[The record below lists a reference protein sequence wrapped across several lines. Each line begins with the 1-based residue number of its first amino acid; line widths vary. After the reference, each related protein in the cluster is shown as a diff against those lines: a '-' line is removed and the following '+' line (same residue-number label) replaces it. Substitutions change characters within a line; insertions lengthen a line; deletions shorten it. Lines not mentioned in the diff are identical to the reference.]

1 MSKIGRNE
9 PCPCGSGKKY
19 KKCCES
25 LETHGAS
32 TQDDTPDDTASDIF
46 PMFIAMNPRKK
57 PRTSP
62 TKKLRQAANNQHA
75 GDVLAQQFMS
85 SLIAILEASVTAA
98 IAWESQTQTDIYED
112 LCQILGVDVEAVS
125 ENVARDILEPF
136 TALRYFTYKTDAA
149 PFFDTFIEK
158 ELKSSPEARQLY
170 RQIRDQRFKVWQF
183 NPAPGELFNA
193 RPAFADNVES
203 SAFDGFLCF
212 SSPPIASIYQFAL
225 AVRWQGYDLLLSLGS
240 FDLYVAAVPQK
251 VIDTSDPAADHIVPF
266 YFNEL
271 TSLKRLADPYAE
283 FDARPPFG
291 HPQFFDF
298 STRGEPAFIDVILN
312 MFYFLSPPE
321 EEEEKPFVEAAQPPV
336 AEVSTEDEDD
346 FYYEDYDDEDDDH
359 VSFDRDLLI
368 SSLLS
373 FESDDWNQWQ
383 TSVEGAYDESIF
395 DISDDFD
402 LEPERLHKIAPRNL
416 VNTFMRSD
424 ATQANAFF
432 EQALNQPAALLLDDT
447 LLTTLGIDR
456 FAPIGQLK
464 PLLETQSSD
473 EISKRA
479 QQLLENYHR
488 DTMLTWIL
496 GLNPDLSVTPSFFA
510 MSAKSAI
517 LYDTFIQFAS
527 PQFLQ
532 RPLSELE
539 IAPATRKRLLKS
551 LSAYLEREPDAIRI
565 ADLPPLIDDIK
576 TIAGIGDVT
585 LQQFIESITQF
596 FTTWRRSAAHLP
608 KTERLTTPEQKEAA
622 SQTKSA
628 LDDLGKLFE

>member
-25 LETHGAS
+25 LKTHDAS
-32 TQDDTPDDTASDIF
+32 TQDDTPDDTTSDIF

-62 TKKLRQAANNQHA
+62 TRKLRQAANNQHA

-85 SLIAILEASVTAA
+85 SLIAILEASITAA

-112 LCQILGVDVEAVS
+112 LCQTLGIDAAVVP

-149 PFFDTFIEK
+149 PFFNTFIEK
-158 ELKSSPEARQLY
+158 ALKSSPDALDLY
-170 RQIRDQRFKVWQF
+170 HQIRDQRFKVWQF
-183 NPAPGELFNA
+183 NPTPGELFTA
-193 RPAFADNVES
+193 RPAFADKNKVKS
-203 SAFDGFLCF
+203 SNFDGFLCF
-212 SSPPIASIYQFAL
+212 SNPPLVSIYQFAL
-225 AVRWQGYDLLLSLGS
+225 AVRWRGYDLLLSFGS
-240 FDLYVAAVPQK
+240 FDPFVTVIPQQI
-251 VIDTSDPAADHIVPF
+251 IDSSDPSADNVVPF

-283 FDARPPFG
+283 FVVRPPFG
-291 HPQFFDF
+291 HPQFFHF
-298 STRGEPAFIDVILN
+298 STKDEPSFIDVILN

-321 EEEEKPFVEAAQPPV
+321 QEIEEPV
-336 AEVSTEDEDD
+336 GEVSTEDDADYDEDD
-346 FYYEDYDDEDDDH
+346 FYYEDYDDEDD
-359 VSFDRDLLI
+359 VAFDRDLLI
-368 SSLLS
+368 TSLLS
-373 FESDDWNQWQ
+373 FESDDWKKWQ
-383 TSVEGAYDESIF
+383 TNVEGAYSESIF
-395 DISDDFD
+395 DLSEDFD
-402 LEPERLHKIAPRNL
+402 LEEQRLHNIAPRNL

-424 ATQANAFF
+424 TTQFHAFL
-432 EQALNQPAALLLDDT
+432 EHALNQPAALLLDDT

-464 PLLETQSSD
+464 SLLETRPSD
-473 EISKRA
+473 ETSNRA

-488 DTMLTWIL
+488 DTTLAWIL
-496 GLNPDLSVTPSFFA
+496 GLNPDLSVTPSFFT

-517 LYDTFIQFAS
+517 LYDTFIRFAS

-532 RPLSELE
+532 RPVSELE
-539 IAPATRKRLLKS
+539 IVPATRKRLLKS

-565 ADLPPLIDDIK
+565 ADLPPHINDIE
-576 TIAGIGDVT
+576 TIPGIGDVT
-585 LQQFIESITQF
+585 LQQFIDAITQF
-596 FTTWRRSAAHLP
+596 FTTWRRSAANLP
-608 KTERLTTPEQKEAA
+608 KTEPLTTPEQKEAA